1 MSDVEI
7 HSSSEHDAGA
17 ISDQTHSVRNTRASK
32 STHVV
37 LADDE
42 VSSMKKD
49 IKKLFDASKAS
60 KNEMKVVSSMAKHA
74 YDATMS
80 MTEQLNAIAKK
91 LNVTHDTLIS
101 SSSSSSSHQQHEQQ
115 HQRSNSVSTININD
129 VGSDRSADDS
139 QYIHNLLHRHIVI
152 IIH

>member
-7 HSSSEHDAGA
+7 HSSSEHDAGV

-60 KNEMKVVSSMAKHA
+60 KNEMKAVSSVAKRA

-91 LNVTHDTLIS
+91 LNVTHDTSI
-101 SSSSSSSHQQHEQQ
+101 SSSSSSHQQHEQQ
-115 HQRSNSVSTININD
+115 HQRSDSVSTINIK
-129 VGSDRSADDS
+129 
-139 QYIHNLLHRHIVI
+139 
-152 IIH
+152 

>member
-7 HSSSEHDAGA
+7 HSSSEHDADA

-60 KNEMKVVSSMAKHA
+60 KNELKVVSSMAKHA

-80 MTEQLNAIAKK
+80 MTEQVNAIAKK
-91 LNVTHDTLIS
+91 LNVKHDTLIS

-115 HQRSNSVSTININD
+115 Q
-129 VGSDRSADDS
+129 
-139 QYIHNLLHRHIVI
+139 Q
-152 IIH
+152 